1 MERATASRVLR
12 SSIFTT
18 LLCRNSRGHAT
29 PGRARSSRSGHR
41 LRSVSTGESLAR
53 RVLAPAAS
61 LLLFLQAALLV
72 TGGAVRLT
80 GSGLGCPT
88 WPQCT
93 PGSYTPVPHQIQ
105 GQVHAWIE
113 FGNRLLTF
121 ALFFVAIATIVSVYR
136 SHRRDLRFLAVTQLV
151 GILAQGVLGGITVLT
166 KLNPLAVAAHF
177 ILSIFLIAAATSL
190 HSRRKKPFVRTSSPH
205 VGISR
210 FSTLHLCLSF
220 IVIAIGTLVTGSGPH
235 AGDLQAPRLHLN
247 IQHIAYL
254 HGGLVAVLL
263 LVTIAFYLH
272 HDHRYETKRW
282 LALFLI
288 LALAQGLI
296 GYIQYIKGVP
306 ELLVGTHLL
315 GSSLVWIAAWRV
327 RLSVVRKPA

>member
-1 MERATASRVLR
+1 
-12 SSIFTT
+12 
-18 LLCRNSRGHAT
+18 
-29 PGRARSSRSGHR
+29 
-41 LRSVSTGESLAR
+41 VSD
-53 RVLAPAAS
+53 
-61 LLLFLQAALLV
+61 
-72 TGGAVRLT
+72 
-80 GSGLGCPT
+80 
-88 WPQCT
+88 
-93 PGSYTPVPHQIQ
+93 QIE
-105 GQVHAWIE
+105 GQLHAWIE

-121 ALFFVAIATIVSVYR
+121 ALFFAAIATIISVFR
-136 SHRRDLRFLAVTQLV
+136 SHRRDLRFLAITQLL

-166 KLNPLAVAAHF
+166 NLNPLAVASHF

-190 HSRRKKPFVRTSSPH
+190 HSRRKKPFVRTSSSQ

-210 FSTLHLCLSF
+210 YSNLHFLLSF

-235 AGDLQAPRLHLN
+235 AGDLQAPRLRLN

-272 HDHRYETKRW
+272 PDHRYETKRW
-282 LALFLI
+282 LGIFFV
-288 LALAQGLI
+288 LALAQGAI

-306 ELLVGTHLL
+306 VLLVGTHLL